1 VIETVTTGVLWFCAI
16 GCGVLG
22 GVYFA
27 FSAFIMSALDRTGA
41 AHAVAAMNAINT
53 RIVRSLFM
61 PLFLGTTLGS
71 AVLAIFGLLDFPA
84 RTLLVA
90 GGAVYVL
97 GMFGVTMIWN
107 VPLNDALA
115 AAQDKPDA
123 GAAWTRYRQQWT
135 RWNHVRTVTSIGA
148 SALFVAALVP
158 GCD

>member
-1 VIETVTTGVLWFCAI
+1 MIQTATTGLLWFCAL

-27 FSAFIMSALDRTGA
+27 FSAFIMSAFDSAGA

-61 PLFLGTTLGS
+61 PVFLSTTLGS
-71 AVLAIFGLLDFPA
+71 ALLAIIGLLDFPDRA
-84 RTLLVA
+84 LLVA
-90 GGAVYVL
+90 GGAVYVV

-115 AAQDKPDA
+115 AARDKPDV
-123 GAAWTRYRQQWT
+123 GATWIRYRQQWT
-135 RWNHVRTVTSIGA
+135 RWNHVRAVASTVA
-148 SALFVAALVP
+148 SALFVAAL
-158 GCD
+158 